1 MARRQVQGRPNKGEG
16 SVDAPGSQAAI
27 AEGTATQP
35 EELERAISGPL
46 LYFYVLGDVLGSGIY
61 ALVGLM
67 AARSGEGL
75 VPA

>member
-1 MARRQVQGRPNKGEG
+1 VARRQVQGRPNKGEG

-46 LYFYVLGDVLGSGIY
+46 LYFYVLVTFWGRGSTPW
-61 ALVGLM
+61 
-67 AARSGEGL
+67 SG
-75 VPA
+75 